1 MIKRQEG
8 GILTAKHKTIS
19 MEQQT
24 KMYGYYRIAAI
35 TPAIVPGDVEYNCT
49 EIIRLCKEAVANGAA
64 VLFLP
69 HLAITGSSC
78 GELFFHPDVQK
89 SALDAVDRIA
99 GELPENCVAVIGSP
113 YSPQELDDVWDMF
126 AICAN
131 GGEVSWIPRKMYD
144 RRFFGNDRDAG
155 WAEMFQESAAV
166 KYNAGISF
174 SIPFEPKRLDPAELD
189 LISFPQNALP
199 GTLDELRN
207 FAASVSG
214 AAGNVVVVNTACA
227 GESTAG
233 NIPASCAVIAVNGV
247 IKAATSLLQSESSI
261 IYADADFEAL
271 KYCRMR
277 SGRNLGEAIALGA
290 MVQESPDLRYAGISD
305 RPYLPETP
313 EKLANFCRET
323 LEIQSFALA
332 HRMKKAYAKKMVL
345 GISGGLDSTLA
356 LVVLGRCCEVLGWE
370 KNSIV
375 AVTMPGFGTTGR
387 TKNNAL
393 ELAKIIGA
401 EIREISI
408 AEACTQH
415 FKDIGHDPGVR
426 NAVYENT
433 QARERTQILM
443 DIANAENG
451 LVIGTGDLSEIS
463 MGWCTYNGDQMSM
476 YSLNST
482 IMKTVIPELLKY
494 EACCKPEMAEI
505 LLDVIATPVSP
516 ELLPAEDDSPGHK
529 TEEILGAYEIHDFF
543 IWHFCYNGAGKDKV
557 IALAE
562 IAFKG
567 KYDRA
572 EIERCYG
579 IFSRRF
585 FSQQFKRSASPEGV
599 NANAVSLNPGE
610 WRMHS
615 DVSGAIFK

>member
-1 MIKRQEG
+1 MHG
-8 GILTAKHKTIS
+8 F
-19 MEQQT
+19 
-24 KMYGYYRIAAI
+24 YRIAAV
-35 TPAIVPGDVEYNCT
+35 TPAIVPGDVEYNCR
-49 EIIRLCKEAVANGAA
+49 EIVRLCREAAGNGAA
-64 VLFLP
+64 LIFLP
-69 HLAITGSSC
+69 YLAVTGASC
-78 GELFFHPDVQK
+78 GELFFQGELLRAAHAAIDE
-89 SALDAVDRIA
+89 IA
-99 GELPENCVAVIGSP
+99 GTLPPECVAVLGSP
-113 YSPQELDDVWDMF
+113 YSSPELDDIWDMF

-131 GGEVSWIPRKMYD
+131 GGEVNWVPRKMYD

-155 WAEMFQESAAV
+155 WAEMFRDSAAV
-166 KYNAGISF
+166 KYSAGISF
-174 SIPFEPKRLDPAELD
+174 SIPFAPQKSDPAEVD
-189 LISFPQNALP
+189 LVSFPCSALP
-199 GTLDELRN
+199 GTLEELKT
-207 FAASVSG
+207 FASAASK

-233 NIPASCAVIAVNGV
+233 NIPASCAVIAVDGAV
-247 IKAATSLLQSESSI
+247 KAATPLLQNDSSV
-261 IYADADFEAL
+261 IYADVDVEAL
-271 KYCRMR
+271 KYRRLR
-277 SGRNLGEAIALGA
+277 SKRCLGDVIPLGA
-290 MVQESPDLRYAGISD
+290 AVQESPDLRYAGISD

-313 EKLANFCRET
+313 EKLAAFCRET

-332 HRMKKAYAKKMVL
+332 HRLKKAYAKKMVL

-356 LVVLGRCCEVLGWE
+356 LVVLNRTCELLQWD
-370 KNSIV
+370 KTNIV

-415 FKDIGHDPGVR
+415 FKDIGHDPAVR

-494 EACCKPEMAEI
+494 EAGIKPEMAEI

-529 TEEILGAYEIHDFF
+529 TEDILGAYEIHDFF
-543 IWHFCYNGAGKDKV
+543 IWHFCFNGAGKEKV
-557 IALAE
+557 LALAE
-562 IAFKG
+562 IAFAG

-572 EIERCYG
+572 EIERCYN

-599 NANAVSLNPGE
+599 NANMVSLNPGE
-610 WRMHS
+610 WRMPS
-615 DVSGAIFK
+615 DVSGALWK

>member
-1 MIKRQEG
+1 LIKRQDC
-8 GILTAKHKTIS
+8 GILTAKHKIIL
-19 MEQQT
+19 MEQQK

-35 TPAIVPGDVEYNCT
+35 TPAVVPGDVEYNCA
-49 EIIRLCKEAVANGAA
+49 EIIRLCKEAAANGA
-64 VLFLP
+64 VMLFLP
-69 HLAITGSSC
+69 HLAVTGSSC
-78 GELFFHPDVQK
+78 GELFFHPELQK
-89 SALDAVDRIA
+89 SALEAVDKIA
-99 GELPENCVAVIGSP
+99 NELPEKCVAVIGSP
-113 YSPQELDDVWDMF
+113 YSPQGLDQVRDMF
-126 AICAN
+126 AVAAN
-131 GGEVSWIPRKMYD
+131 RGEVTWVSHRDFDK
-144 RRFFGNDRDAG
+144 RFFSNDWSSEG
-155 WAEMFQESAAV
+155 EPGGVKAV
-166 KYNAGISF
+166 KFSYGMSF
-174 SIPFEPKRLDPAELD
+174 SLPYTPSLPDPAEID
-189 LISFPQNALP
+189 FYSCRANALP
-199 GTLDELRN
+199 GTLEELKQMAVCASRN
-207 FAASVSG
+207 
-214 AAGNVVVVNTACA
+214 AGNVVVLNTGNA

-233 NIPASCAVIAVNGV
+233 NITPSCVVIAVDGE
-247 IKAATSLLQSESSI
+247 IAASTPLLSDESMI
-261 IYADADFEAL
+261 TYADIDPASL
-271 KYCRMR
+271 KYRR
-277 SGRNLGEAIALGA
+277 QRNGKVLADDDVILLGSSLP
-290 MVQESPDLRYAGISD
+290 ESPDLKYAKILQH
-305 RPYLPETP
+305 PYLPED
-313 EKLANFCRET
+313 EKQLANFCRET

-356 LVVLGRCCEVLGWE
+356 LVVLARCCEVLGWE
-370 KNSIV
+370 KSNIV

-408 AEACTQH
+408 SDACIQH
-415 FKDIGHDPGVR
+415 FKDIGHDPQLR

-494 EACCKPEMAEI
+494 EAQCHPEMAEI

-516 ELLPAEDDSPGHK
+516 ELLPAEDNAPGHK

-543 IWHFCYNGAGKDKV
+543 IWHFCYNGAGKEKV
-557 IALAE
+557 ISLAE

-610 WRMHS
+610 WRMPS
-615 DVSGAIFK
+615 DVSGVLFK

>member
-1 MIKRQEG
+1 M
-8 GILTAKHKTIS
+8 H
-19 MEQQT
+19 
-24 KMYGYYRIAAI
+24 GYYRIAAI
-35 TPAIVPGDVEYNCT
+35 TPAVVPGDVEYNCA
-49 EIIRLCKEAVANGAA
+49 EIMRLCKEAAANGA
-64 VLFLP
+64 VMLFLP
-69 HLAITGSSC
+69 HLAVTGSSC
-78 GELFFHPDVQK
+78 GELFFHPEMQK
-89 SALDAVDRIA
+89 AALDAVDKIA
-99 GELPENCVAVIGSP
+99 GDLPEECVAVIGSP
-113 YSPQELDDVWDMF
+113 YSPPGLDDVWDMF
-126 AICAN
+126 AVMAN
-131 GGEVSWIPRKMYD
+131 KGEITWVPHGNFD
-144 RRFFGNDRDAG
+144 RRFFGNERA
-155 WAEMFQESAAV
+155 
-166 KYNAGISF
+166 YNGEIPGAKAHKFSYGISF
-174 SIPFEPKRLDPAELD
+174 SLPYAPSMPDPAEID
-189 LISFPQNALP
+189 FYSCRANALP
-199 GTLDELRN
+199 GTLEELKQMAVCASRN
-207 FAASVSG
+207 
-214 AAGNVVVVNTACA
+214 AGNVVILNTGNA

-233 NIPASCAVIAVNGV
+233 NITPSCVVIAVDGE
-247 IKAATSLLQSESSI
+247 IAASTPLLANESKI
-261 IYADADFEAL
+261 TYADIDPASL
-271 KYCRMR
+271 KYRR
-277 SGRNLGEAIALGA
+277 QRNGKTFAEDSVTVTGCCLP
-290 MVQESPDLRYAGISD
+290 ESPDLKYTKILP
-305 RPYLPETP
+305 RPYLPED
-313 EKLANFCRET
+313 ENKLAEFCRET
-323 LEIQSFALA
+323 LDIQSFALA

-356 LVVLGRCCEVLGWE
+356 LVVLARCCKILNWE
-370 KNSIV
+370 SSNIV

-408 AEACTQH
+408 TDACTQH
-415 FKDIGHDPGVR
+415 FKDIGHDPAVR

-494 EACCKPEMAEI
+494 EAGCNPEMKDV
-505 LLDVIATPVSP
+505 LNDVIATPVSP
-516 ELLPAEDDSPGHK
+516 ELLPAEDNAPGHK

-543 IWHFCYNGAGKDKV
+543 IWHCCRNGAGKDKV
-557 IALAE
+557 ISLAE
-562 IAFKG
+562 IAFAG

-599 NANAVSLNPGE
+599 NANAISLNPGE
-610 WRMHS
+610 WRMPS
-615 DVSGAIFK
+615 DVSGALFK

>member
-1 MIKRQEG
+1 
-8 GILTAKHKTIS
+8 

-35 TPAIVPGDVEYNCT
+35 TPAVVPGDVKYNCA
-49 EIIRLCKEAVANGAA
+49 EIIRLCKEAAANGA
-64 VLFLP
+64 VMLFLP
-69 HLAITGSSC
+69 HLAVTGSSC
-78 GELFFHPDVQK
+78 GELFFHPELQK
-89 SALDAVDRIA
+89 AALEAVDKIA
-99 GELPENCVAVIGSP
+99 GELPEKCIAVIGSP
-113 YSPQELDDVWDMF
+113 YSTPGMDDNWDMF
-126 AICAN
+126 AIAGN
-131 GGEVSWIPRKMYD
+131 GEVSWAPHLGFD
-144 RRFFGNDRDAG
+144 RRFFSNDREFADDFKTASG
-155 WAEMFQESAAV
+155 TVFEFGHTICISYSPSSRRGAEINLVS
-166 KYNAGISF
+166 YSR
-174 SIPFEPKRLDPAELD
+174 S
-189 LISFPQNALP
+189 ALP
-199 GTLDELRN
+199 GTLDELKD
-207 FAASVSG
+207 FAISASRS
-214 AAGNVVVVNTACA
+214 AGNVVVVNTGNI

-233 NIPASCAVIAVNGV
+233 NIAANASVIAVDGKIV
-247 IKAATSLLQSESSI
+247 ASAPLLSTGSTI
-261 IYADADFEAL
+261 IYADVDLESL
-271 KYCRMR
+271 KYRRSR
-277 SGRNLGEAIALGA
+277 SGKALPDGNA
-290 MVQESPDLRYAGISD
+290 ATDSVELPESPDLKYAKISP

-356 LVVLGRCCEVLGWE
+356 LVVLARCCEVLGWE
-370 KNSIV
+370 KSSIV

-401 EIREISI
+401 EVKEISI
-408 AEACTQH
+408 ADACVQH
-415 FKDIGHDPGVR
+415 FRDIGHDPEVR

-494 EACCKPEMAEI
+494 EAVCKPEMAEV

-516 ELLPAEDDSPGHK
+516 ELLPAEDNSPGHK

-543 IWHFCYNGAGKDKV
+543 IWHFCYNGAGKEKV
-557 IALAE
+557 ISLAE

-610 WRMHS
+610 WRMPS
-615 DVSGAIFK
+615 DVSGVIFK

>member
-1 MIKRQEG
+1 MHG
-8 GILTAKHKTIS
+8 F
-19 MEQQT
+19 
-24 KMYGYYRIAAI
+24 YRIAAV
-35 TPAIVPGDVEYNCT
+35 TPAIVPGDVKYNCQ
-49 EIIRLCKEAVANGAA
+49 EIVKLCKSAAENGAA
-64 VLFLP
+64 MIFLP
-69 HLAITGSSC
+69 YLAVTGASC
-78 GELFFHPDVQK
+78 GELFFQ
-89 SALDAVDRIA
+89 
-99 GELPENCVAVIGSP
+99 GELLRAAHWAIDEISGTLPPECVAVIGSP
-113 YSPQELDDVWDMF
+113 YSQQGLDDIWDMF
-126 AICAN
+126 AVCAN
-131 GGEVSWIPRKMYD
+131 GGEVNWVPRKIYD

-155 WAEMFQESAAV
+155 WAEMFRDSAAV
-166 KYNAGISF
+166 RYNAGITF
-174 SIPFEPKRLDPAELD
+174 SIPFAPQNGDPGEVD

-199 GTLDELRN
+199 GTLDELKT
-207 FAASVSG
+207 FASAASK

-233 NIPASCAVIAVNGV
+233 NIPASCAVIAVDGV
-247 IKAATSLLQSESSI
+247 VKASTPLLQNDSSI
-261 IYADADFEAL
+261 IYVDVDLDAL
-271 KYCRMR
+271 KYRRMR
-277 SGRNLGEAIALGA
+277 SKRNLGDAIPLGA
-290 MVQESPDLRYAGISD
+290 AVQESPDLRYAGITD

-313 EKLANFCRET
+313 EKLAAYCRET

-332 HRMKKAYAKKMVL
+332 HRMKKAYAQKMVL

-356 LVVLGRCCEVLGWE
+356 LVVLNRTCELLGWD
-370 KNSIV
+370 KSHIT

-401 EIREISI
+401 SIREISI
-408 AEACTQH
+408 ADACTLH
-415 FKDIGHDPGVR
+415 FKDIGHDPAVR

-482 IMKTVIPELLKY
+482 IMKTVIPELLKF
-494 EACCKPEMAEI
+494 EAAVNPAMADV

-516 ELLPAEDDSPGHK
+516 ELLPAEDGSPGHK

-543 IWHFCYNGAGKDKV
+543 IWQFCFNGAGKDKV
-557 IALAE
+557 LDLAE
-562 IAFKG
+562 IAFAG

-572 EIERCYG
+572 EIERCYD

-599 NANAVSLNPGE
+599 NANMVSLNPGE
-610 WRMHS
+610 WRMPS
-615 DVSGAIFK
+615 DVSGALWK

>member
-1 MIKRQEG
+1 MHG
-8 GILTAKHKTIS
+8 F
-19 MEQQT
+19 
-24 KMYGYYRIAAI
+24 YRIAAV
-35 TPAIVPGDVEYNCT
+35 TPAIVPGDVKYNCQ
-49 EIIRLCKEAVANGAA
+49 EIVKLCKAAAENGAA
-64 VLFLP
+64 VIFLP
-69 HLAITGSSC
+69 HLAVTGASC
-78 GELFFHPDVQK
+78 GELFFQ
-89 SALDAVDRIA
+89 SELLRAAQEAVDEIA
-99 GELPENCVAVIGSP
+99 GILPPECVAVIGSP
-113 YSPQELDDVWDMF
+113 YSRPELDDIWDMF

-131 GGEVSWIPRKMYD
+131 GGEVSWVPRKQYD

-155 WAEMFQESAAV
+155 WAEMFQDSAAV
-166 KYNAGISF
+166 KFNAGISF
-174 SIPFEPKRLDPAELD
+174 SIPFDPKRLDPAELD
-189 LISFPQNALP
+189 LVSFPQNALP
-199 GTLDELRN
+199 GTLDELKT
-207 FAASVSG
+207 FASAASK

-233 NIPASCAVIAVNGV
+233 NIPASCAVIAVDGV
-247 IKAATSLLQSESSI
+247 VKASTPLLQNDSSV
-261 IYADADFEAL
+261 IYADVDFEAL
-271 KYCRMR
+271 KYRRMR
-277 SGRNLGEAIALGA
+277 SKRNQGESIACGA

-305 RPYLPETP
+305 RPYLPDTP
-313 EKLANFCRET
+313 EKLADFCRET

-356 LVVLGRCCEVLGWE
+356 LVVLNRSCELLGWS
-370 KNSIV
+370 KKSIV

-401 EIREISI
+401 DIREISI
-408 AEACTQH
+408 ADACSLH
-415 FKDIGHDPGVR
+415 FKDIGHDPAVR
-426 NAVYENT
+426 NVVYENT

-482 IMKTVIPELLKY
+482 IMKTVIPELLKF
-494 EACCKPEMAEI
+494 EAEINPEMAAV

-516 ELLPAEDDSPGHK
+516 ELLPAEDGVPGHK

-543 IWHFCYNGAGKDKV
+543 IWQFCFNGAGKEKV
-557 IALAE
+557 LDLAE
-562 IAFKG
+562 IAFAG

-572 EIERCYG
+572 EIERCYD

-599 NANAVSLNPGE
+599 NANMVSLNPGE
-610 WRMHS
+610 WRMPS
-615 DVSGAIFK
+615 DVSGALWK